1 MPVLCSVLRLHLDY
15 RVSPFFYFLKF
26 FLKKKKKGLF
36 KEIVAEKFP
45 NLGRDVDIDVQVVQR
60 TPKMIITMIT
70 MRSIII
76 IMLKVKEKNSENS
89 KRKTT
94 HHI

>member
-1 MPVLCSVLRLHLDY
+1 MGVPGEVERENGTE
-15 RVSPFFYFLKF
+15 
-26 FLKKKKKGLF
+26 GLF
-36 KEIVAEKFP
+36 TEIVAEKFP
-45 NLGRDVDIDVQVVQR
+45 NLGRDRDIDVQVVQR

-76 IMLKVKEKNSENS
+76 IILKVKDKNSESS

-94 HHI
+94 HHIQGNPLSL